1 VVARRLAAL
10 ATPRTATAPDG
21 AEEPLT
27 K

>member
-1 VVARRLAAL
+1 VARRLAAI
-10 ATPRTATAPDG
+10 ASPRTATAPDG